1 MEGEINIEIDED
13 KFKQDAQWDG
23 LKGYQ
28 TNTKL
33 AMEKVI
39 ENYQHLWRIEK
50 AFRISKTDLKIRP
63 IYHRVQIRIESHICL
78 SFVAYKVYKE
88 LERQLDEKNA
98 GMSPEKAIDIAK
110 SIYKIKVETSA
121 TETIEKV
128 IIIKEEQKTLFQLFG
143 LI

>member
-1 MEGEINIEIDED
+1 
-13 KFKQDAQWDG
+13 
-23 LKGYQ
+23 
-28 TNTKL
+28 
-33 AMEKVI
+33 MEKVI

-63 IYHRVQIRIESHICL
+63 IYHRAQSRIESHICL

-88 LERQLDEKNA
+88 LERQLDEKKA

-110 SIYKIKVETSA
+110 TIYKIKVETTP

-128 IIIKEEQKTLFQLFG
+128 ILIKEEQKMLVQLFG

>member
-1 MEGEINIEIDED
+1 MEGEVNIEIDQD
-13 KFKQDAQWDG
+13 KFDQDAQWDG

-33 AMEKVI
+33 SSSEI
-39 ENYQHLWRIEK
+39 IDNYKHLWRIEK

-63 IYHRVQIRIESHICL
+63 IYHRLQKRIESHICL

-88 LERQLDEKNA
+88 LERQLKEKKA
-98 GMSPEKAIDIAK
+98 GIGPEKAIDIAK
-110 SIYKIKVETSA
+110 TIYKITVILTPNKSVE
-121 TETIEKV
+121 K
-128 IIIKEEQKTLFQLFG
+128 IIITKDEQREIAQLFG